1 MYDSYS
7 TYAAPT
13 AHAAPEG
20 NYPAVYRNLMAIGLL
35 GAIYRCAE
43 DATLVNEAVEATLD
57 DPTMYRMCRSIALGM
72 GGDASYAKT
81 SLGAHLEQRP
91 DDDSAKVAMAVS
103 MMLSGDPEWK
113 HWLDNVLATSTDQTA
128 REAAT
133 GVLSYLSTVQ
143 QTH

>member
-13 AHAAPEG
+13 VSAAPAG
-20 NYPAVYRNLMAIGLL
+20 DYPVVYRNLMAIGLL
-35 GAIYRCAE
+35 GAIYRCAD

-72 GGDASYAKT
+72 GGDSAYAKT
-81 SLGAHLEQRP
+81 NLGAHLEQNP
-91 DDDSAKVAMAVS
+91 DDDNAKVAMAVS

-113 HWLDNVLATSTDQTA
+113 HWLDNVLATSTEQSA

-133 GVLSYLSTVQ
+133 GVLSYLATVQ